1 MERDVRDLVDV
12 QLLEK
17 WQRDLPLVRRPFA
30 VLAENLGTDESEIIE
45 RLARLQNSGIVARV
59 GGVVRPN
66 TLGAS
71 TLAALAAPDF
81 EVEDVAAQIAA
92 EPGINHIYL
101 RENDWNIWFV
111 ATGPDRASVDESLRR
126 VSQRT
131 GLQVLDIRLEKPYH
145 IDLGFT
151 LTGCKAATPEPTS
164 AHELE
169 PFNPRPGDRQLAQC
183 MTSGL
188 PLVPR
193 PFEVLAQRLDLREEH
208 VIQRIKELCDFGV
221 FPRIGVI
228 VRHRALGW
236 CSNAMVVW
244 DVPPEDVDRKGAA
257 LATSPGVNLCYRR
270 TRYPQAWPYNLYCMI
285 HAKSREDALKLL
297 EEASASVGLDKYPR
311 KILFSLRC
319 FKQTGAMVAS
329 SKEAA

>member
-12 QLLEK
+12 QLLEN
-17 WQRDLPLVRRPFA
+17 WQRGLPIVPRPFA
-30 VLAENLGTDESEIIE
+30 VLAESLGSEESEILK
-45 RLARLQNSGIVARV
+45 RLARLQKSGIIARV

-66 TLGAS
+66 TLGSS

-92 EPGINHIYL
+92 ERGINHVYL

-111 ATGPDRASVDESLRR
+111 ATGPDRASVDKSLRR

-131 GLQVLDIRLEKPYH
+131 GLEVLDLRLEKAYH

-151 LTGCKAATPEPTS
+151 LTGCKAEVPKLSPPHDLGS
-164 AHELE
+164 
-169 PFNPRPGDRQLAQC
+169 FNPRPGDRRLAQFL
-183 MTSGL
+183 TSGL
-188 PLVPR
+188 PLLPR
-193 PFEVLAQRLDLREEH
+193 PFQVLAQRLDLREEH
-208 VIQRIKELCDFGV
+208 VIQRIKELCDLGV

-236 CSNAMVVW
+236 CSNAMIVW
-244 DVPPEDVDRKGAA
+244 DVPPEDIDRAGAA
-257 LATSPGVNLCYRR
+257 LAASPGVNLCYRR
-270 TRYPQAWPYNLYCMI
+270 TRHPQAWPYNLYCMI
-285 HAKSREDALKLL
+285 HAKSRQEALKLL
-297 EEASASVGLDKYPR
+297 EKASTSAGLDKCPR

-319 FKQTGAMVAS
+319 FKQTGALVAS